1 MKVSILIFSFLCMVV
16 FSIAQTN
23 NARILKTAEINKIF
37 DDSFKNNNNV
47 LYPIVRVY
55 EYAENDRR
63 CFVTLTESI
72 DEVKGKDSISKNVKA
87 FIFKELQNG
96 LSKTVEIS
104 DNIIPTLNEEY
115 NISFWTKYFSI
126 EKVGSSLV
134 PIIVYGTKGMNNYM
148 DGRIKIIVCYNNQ
161 KIVIRHQNAVL
172 DGERLTKIDKAFYT
186 LPATIQNA
194 VKKKIT
200 AMEKADHAI
209 LGYGWE
215 KDMKLKKL
223 EIKG

>member
-1 MKVSILIFSFLCMVV
+1 MKVLILIFSFLCMVV
-16 FSIAQTN
+16 FSVAQSN
-23 NARILKTAEINKIF
+23 NARILKAEEISRIF
-37 DDSFKNNNNV
+37 DDSFKNNNNIS
-47 LYPIVRVY
+47 YPIVRVY
-55 EYAENDRR
+55 EYTDDGKKN
-63 CFVTLTESI
+63 FITLTESV
-72 DEVKGKDSISKNVKA
+72 DEVKGKDSISKNIKVFVFKA
-87 FIFKELQNG
+87 IENDF
-96 LSKTVEIS
+96 SKAIEIS

-126 EKVGSSLV
+126 EKVGATVV

-148 DGRIKIIVCYNNQ
+148 DGRIRIIVCYNNQ

>member
-1 MKVSILIFSFLCMVV
+1 MKVLILIFSFLCMVI
-16 FSIAQTN
+16 FSVAQSN
-23 NARILKTAEINKIF
+23 NVRILKAKEISRIF
-37 DDSFKNNNNV
+37 DDSFRNNNNIS
-47 LYPIVRVY
+47 YPIVRVY
-55 EYAENDRR
+55 EYTDDGRK

-96 LSKTVEIS
+96 LSKTLEIS

-115 NISFWTKYFSI
+115 NISFWAKYFSA
-126 EKVGSSLV
+126 EKVGAALV

-148 DGRIKIIVCYNNQ
+148 DGRIRIIVCYNNQ
-161 KIVIRHQNAVL
+161 KIIIRHQNAVL

-186 LPATIQNA
+186 LPTVLQNA

-200 AMEKADHAI
+200 SMEKADHAI

>member
-1 MKVSILIFSFLCMVV
+1 MKVLILIFSFLCMVANTK
-16 FSIAQTN
+16 AQTN
-23 NARILKTAEINKIF
+23 NTRILKAAEISKIF
-37 DDSFKNNNNV
+37 DDSFRNNNNIS
-47 LYPIVRVY
+47 YPIVRVY
-55 EYAENDRR
+55 EYAENGIRF
-63 CFVTLTESI
+63 FVTLTESI

-87 FIFKELQNG
+87 FVFKAGENDF
-96 LSKTVEIS
+96 SKVIEIS
-104 DNIIPTLNEEY
+104 DNIIPTLNDEY
-115 NISFWTKYFSI
+115 NISFWTKYFSV
-126 EKVGSSLV
+126 EKVVASLV

-148 DGRIKIIVCYNNQ
+148 DGRIRIIVCYNNQ
-161 KIVIRHQNAVL
+161 KIVIRHQNGVL

-215 KDMKLKKL
+215 KEMKLKKL